1 MEKVLEPYIKQ
12 IAKNRI
18 MIETIRSLLIEK
30 GIFTEADWKKAEED
44 ALSGSLF
51 EKILN
56 EFEKDFKSDTST
68 SESQDLS

>member
-1 MEKVLEPYIKQ
+1 MKKVLEPYIKQ
-12 IAKNRI
+12 LAKNRI

-30 GIFTEADWKKAEED
+30 GIFTETDWKKAEED

-56 EFEKDFKSDTST
+56 EFEKDLKSDTST
-68 SESQDLS
+68 SESPDLS